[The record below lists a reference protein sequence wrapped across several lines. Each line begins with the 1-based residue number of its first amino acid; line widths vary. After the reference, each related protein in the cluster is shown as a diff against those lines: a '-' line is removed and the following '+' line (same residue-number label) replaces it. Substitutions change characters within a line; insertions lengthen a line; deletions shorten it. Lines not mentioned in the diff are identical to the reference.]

1 MVYSTFTILMWRILL
16 LTIGI
21 YLLYRF
27 IFDFFIP
34 VYKASKRVHRQFQD
48 MQQNGYGNGQSG
60 NGPSYTTPEPDSSY
74 SSASSKDKD
83 YIDFEEIKD

>member
-1 MVYSTFTILMWRILL
+1 MLRIFF
-16 LTIGI
+16 LTLGI

-34 VYKASKRVHRQFQD
+34 VYRASKRVHRQFQD
-48 MQQNGYGNGQSG
+48 MQQNGYGSQDAGTTSTYASKNGS
-60 NGPSYTTPEPDSSY
+60 SSSSY
-74 SSASSKDKD
+74 SPPPSQKD